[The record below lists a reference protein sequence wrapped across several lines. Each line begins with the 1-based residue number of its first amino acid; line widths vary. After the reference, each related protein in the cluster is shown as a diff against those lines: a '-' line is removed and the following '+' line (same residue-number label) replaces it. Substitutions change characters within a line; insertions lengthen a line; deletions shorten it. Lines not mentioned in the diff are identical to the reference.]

1 MSRLVKIRFGPIL
14 VSFIRT
20 IIAVQL
26 YQFVIDRDAVVTRHV
41 IGVARPIGYDCR
53 LAQTHR
59 LGWTQSKTLGAMQRD
74 ETLAGIDQGSQLIAV
89 QETIEYENVFASG
102 QFCPQLF

>member
-1 MSRLVKIRFGPIL
+1 MSRLLKIRFRPIL

-26 YQFVIDRDAVVTRHV
+26 YQFVIDGDAVVTGHV
-41 IGVARPIGYDCR
+41 IGVARPVGNDCR

-74 ETLAGIDQGSQLIAV
+74 ETLAGVDQRSEFIAV
-89 QETIEYENVFASG
+89 QETSEYENVCASG